1 MNIFILYMFIATAGT
16 QFSVQSAWV
25 ANGEYAG
32 LAACQEAAKRLNRG
46 GGTPTACIDT
56 KRAAQAQQKGPAS

>member
-16 QFSVQSAWV
+16 QYSTTKAWV

-46 GGTPTACIDT
+46 GDTLTACIDT
-56 KRAAQAQQKGPAS
+56 KRAAQAAAKGAA